1 MRVVTSWSPG
11 IVIKD
16 LIADF
21 TRLKSAKTNAVVYHS
36 SKVQLHALNSA
47 DFQRT
52 LQKNKEKNK

>member
-21 TRLKSAKTNAVVYHS
+21 TRLKSAKTNAS

-52 LQKNKEKNK
+52 LKKNKEKK